1 MDKPLLLKQHVRACL
16 VAAVL
21 LLCCPLLPASAQS
34 PDIVGYWELV
44 EQPFDLTIEFRAD
57 GHYVALTAMGV
68 MTGRWTLVDE
78 THLATW
84 SSENKPQRISE
95 FTLEGATLTIIEPDG
110 SFLKHRR
117 LGAAGGQ

>member
-1 MDKPLLLKQHVRACL
+1 MFKHPTLKQHLRTCL
-16 VAAVL
+16 VAVTL
-21 LLCCPLLPASAQS
+21 LFCWPFLPASAE
-34 PDIVGYWELV
+34 DTHIIGYWELV
-44 EQPFDLTIEFRAD
+44 EQPFDLTIEFRSD

-68 MTGRWTLVDE
+68 MTGRWALVDDS
-78 THLATW
+78 HLATW